1 MLKRYLLAP
10 GPTPV
15 PHEAL
20 LAMAAPVLHHRTP
33 QFAEIFRKVAAGSRE
48 LFGTRQPVLPLASSG
63 TGAMEAAVTNT
74 LSAGDRVLVVSGG
87 KFGERWAEIART
99 HGLDAIEIEVEW
111 GCAVDPDQIAD
122 ALRRHPGVR
131 AVLMQHSET
140 STTALHPVERVAE
153 LTRDT
158 DVLLIVDGITSVGVF
173 ETRMD
178 EVGIDVLVTGSQ
190 KAIML
195 PPGLA
200 LIALSDK
207 AWAAAAKS
215 TLPRYYFDLAKARES
230 FAEDSTAYTPAISFI
245 SGLEA
250 VYRLVAEQG
259 GWPAVYRRHAILA
272 EATRR
277 GALAMGLR
285 LLAPSA
291 PSPAATGVWMPEG
304 IDAGEVARY
313 LRDVIGV
320 TVAGGQGKLK
330 GKILR
335 LGHIGYADTFDVIVA
350 LTAVEMAL
358 KHFGTGVVMGRGP
371 AAAQEVLLQMYQ
383 VQEG

>member
-33 QFAEIFRKVAAGSRE
+33 QFAEIFRRVAAGSRE

-63 TGAMEAAVTNT
+63 TGAMEAAITNT

-87 KFGERWAEIART
+87 KFGERWAQIART
-99 HGLDAIEIEVEW
+99 HGLEVTEIPVEW
-111 GCAVDPDQIAD
+111 GCAVEAAQVAA
-122 ALRRHPGVR
+122 ALRRHPDVR

-140 STTALHPVERVAE
+140 STTALHPVERVAD
-153 LTRDT
+153 LTRDS
-158 DVLLIVDGITSVGVF
+158 DVLLIVDGITSVGVL

-207 AWAAAAKS
+207 AWAASAKS
-215 TLPRYYFDLAKARES
+215 TLPRYYFDLAKARAS
-230 FAEDSTAYTPAISFI
+230 FAKDSTAYTPAISLI
-245 SGLEA
+245 VGLEA
-250 VYRLVAEQG
+250 VYRLVEEQG
-259 GWPAVYRRHAILA
+259 GWPAVYRRHGILA
-272 EATRR
+272 EATRCGVR
-277 GALAMGLR
+277 AMGLR

-304 IDAGEVARY
+304 MDAGVLTRY
-313 LRDVIGV
+313 LRVVMGV
-320 TVAGGQGKLK
+320 TVAGGQGQLE
-330 GKILR
+330 GKIFR
-335 LGHIGYADTFDVIVA
+335 LGHIGYADTFDVIVGLA
-350 LTAVEMAL
+350 AVEMAL
-358 KHFGTGVVMGRGP
+358 KHLGADVVLGRGP

-383 VQEG
+383 G